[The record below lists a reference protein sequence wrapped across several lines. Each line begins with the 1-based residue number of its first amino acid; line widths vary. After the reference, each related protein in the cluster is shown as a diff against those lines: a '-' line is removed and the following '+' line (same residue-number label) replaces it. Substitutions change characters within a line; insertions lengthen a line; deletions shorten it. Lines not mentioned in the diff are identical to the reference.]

1 MVFTEFDSENLVSQL
16 TVAIGSKNEDVL
28 IQAVSA
34 LANLA
39 NGSPTQQTLLV
50 SHKPLLGALRSCL
63 GEANVKTRKPAVSFV
78 LQLARSN
85 PKQRKEFVDAG
96 IVTTLKRICDWPAG
110 AGPGGGGTGGRRTSV
125 SIGGHQLHH
134 VEEEKEI
141 ITQARIA
148 IDWLEHG
155 EDGF

>member
-1 MVFTEFDSENLVSQL
+1 MQ
-16 TVAIGSKNEDVL
+16 IL
-28 IQAVSA
+28 ILIIIMMTMTMQAVSA

-39 NGSPTQQTLLV
+39 NGSQTQQNLLI

-78 LQLARSN
+78 LQLARTN
-85 PKQRKEFVDAG
+85 PTQRKEFVDAG

-110 AGPGGGGTGGRRTSV
+110 AGGGVGGTGGRRTSV
-125 SIGGHQLHH
+125 SMGGHQHH
-134 VEEEKEI
+134 HLEEDKDV
-141 ITQARIA
+141 ITQARVA
-148 IDWLEHG
+148 IDWIEHG